1 MLSSLA
7 GNVRAALLV
16 WAVLAWAAAAAMT
29 QNAMAQEAPPPYR
42 LQPGDTILVSVL
54 EDPELDREVL
64 ILPDGRISLPVAGS
78 MVAAGRTPVELQSVI
93 RGRLRSNFVKPPS
106 VTVAVSELAPES
118 EDAADLNEVFVL
130 GEVASPGRYEYDA
143 EKPIS
148 VMKATARS
156 KSQAIPGSKPVER
169 PPIRRG
175 RSTSAIGRPVWSPMS
190 TTTRAARAIWLT
202 RYPMRWTSS
211 SQAPTSSIR
220 RSA

>member
-148 VMKATARS
+148 VMKALSLAGGLG
-156 KSQAIPGSKPVER
+156 PF
-169 PPIRRG
+169 
-175 RSTSAIGRPVWSPMS
+175 
-190 TTTRAARAIWLT
+190 AARARIQVREAEGQT
-202 RYPMRWTSS
+202 ERMRLFDYDEVEDGLINTVRDLDPL
-211 SQAPTSSIR
+211 QDGAVIVVPER
-220 RSA
+220 GLFE

>member
-16 WAVLAWAAAAAMT
+16 LAGLAWAAAAAMT
-29 QNAMAQEAPPPYR
+29 QNALAQEAPPPYR

-148 VMKATARS
+148 VMKALSLAGGLG
-156 KSQAIPGSKPVER
+156 PF
-169 PPIRRG
+169 
-175 RSTSAIGRPVWSPMS
+175 
-190 TTTRAARAIWLT
+190 AARARIQVREAEDQT
-202 RYPMRWTSS
+202 ERMRLFDYDEVEDGLINTVRDLDPL
-211 SQAPTSSIR
+211 QDGAVIVVPER
-220 RSA
+220 GLFE

>member
-118 EDAADLNEVFVL
+118 EEDEDLNEVFVL

-148 VMKATARS
+148 VMKALSLAGGLG
-156 KSQAIPGSKPVER
+156 PF
-169 PPIRRG
+169 
-175 RSTSAIGRPVWSPMS
+175 
-190 TTTRAARAIWLT
+190 AARARIQVREAEGQT
-202 RYPMRWTSS
+202 ERMRLFDYDEVEDGLINTVRDLDPL
-211 SQAPTSSIR
+211 QDGAVIVVPER
-220 RSA
+220 GLFE

>member
-7 GNVRAALLV
+7 GNVRTALLV
-16 WAVLAWAAAAAMT
+16 WAGLAWAAAAAMT
-29 QNAMAQEAPPPYR
+29 QNAVAQETPPPYR

-78 MVAAGRTPVELQSVI
+78 MIAAGRTPVELQSVI

-118 EDAADLNEVFVL
+118 EDDADLNEVFVL

-148 VMKATARS
+148 VMKALSLAGGLGPF
-156 KSQAIPGSKPVER
+156 AA
-169 PPIRRG
+169 RG
-175 RSTSAIGRPVWSPMS
+175 RIQVREAEGQTER
-190 TTTRAARAIWLT
+190 
-202 RYPMRWTSS
+202 MRLFDYDSVEDGLINTVRDLDPL
-211 SQAPTSSIR
+211 QDGAVIVVPER
-220 RSA
+220 GLFE

>member
-78 MVAAGRTPVELQSVI
+78 IIAAGRTPVELQSVI

-118 EDAADLNEVFVL
+118 EDDADLNEVFVL
-130 GEVASPGRYEYDA
+130 GEVASPGRFEYDS

-148 VMKATARS
+148 VLKALSLAGGLGPF
-156 KSQAIPGSKPVER
+156 AA
-169 PPIRRG
+169 RG
-175 RSTSAIGRPVWSPMS
+175 RIQVREAEGQTER
-190 TTTRAARAIWLT
+190 
-202 RYPMRWTSS
+202 MRLFDYDGVDEGLLNTVRDLDLL
-211 SQAPTSSIR
+211 QDGAVIVVPER
-220 RSA
+220 GLFE